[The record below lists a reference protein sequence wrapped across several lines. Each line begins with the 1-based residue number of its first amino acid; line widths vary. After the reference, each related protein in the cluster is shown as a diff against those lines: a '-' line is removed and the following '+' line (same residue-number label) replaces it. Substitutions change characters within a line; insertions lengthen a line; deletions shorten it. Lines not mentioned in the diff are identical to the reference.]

1 MFADISTTQPA
12 VWTAIA
18 AGSGAVLGALIAGA
32 ITFRVTD
39 RSVKSTERIAEAQRT
54 HQTAMAIEARHR
66 RRDYEDTYVALNELV
81 QRGNY

>member
-54 HQTAMAIEARHR
+54 HQTAMAIEARHATR
-66 RRDYEDTYVALNELV
+66 LEDTYVALNELV

>member
-54 HQTAMAIEARHR
+54 HQTAMAIEARR
-66 RRDYEDTYVALNELV
+66 VTRLEDTYVALNELV